1 MTDQLTP
8 QQAIIYAMIS
18 ASAVDNQ
25 MSDVELARIGWIVQE
40 LPAFESFD
48 PDNLV
53 MEAQACSRV
62 VSGPD
67 GLNKVLDMISEALPL
82 HMRETVFV
90 LSAEIAASDQKASPE
105 ERRFLQLLAQRLGLD
120 PLLVA
125 ALTRA
130 AVARHYTA

>member
-18 ASAVDNQ
+18 TSAVDNQ

-40 LPAFESFD
+40 LPAFENFD

-62 VSGPD
+62 VSGPN
-67 GLNKVLDMISEALPL
+67 GLDTVLDMIANALPT
-82 HMRETVFV
+82 HMRETVFI
-90 LSAEIAASDQKASPE
+90 LSAEIAASDQQASPE
-105 ERRFLQLLAQRLGLD
+105 ERRFLQLLARRLGLD

-130 AVARHYTA
+130 AVARHYTD